1 MQDPRNHDQAAT
13 ARMLL
18 VLVVVILTISAV
30 LALGAVISS
39 GTIYGG
45 GGLSQADNVLWLAS
59 SYL

>member
-1 MQDPRNHDQAAT
+1 MQDPRNQDQAAT
-13 ARMLL
+13 VRMLL
-18 VLVVVILTISAV
+18 VLFVVILTISAV

-45 GGLSQADNVLWLAS
+45 GGLSHAKHMLWLVS